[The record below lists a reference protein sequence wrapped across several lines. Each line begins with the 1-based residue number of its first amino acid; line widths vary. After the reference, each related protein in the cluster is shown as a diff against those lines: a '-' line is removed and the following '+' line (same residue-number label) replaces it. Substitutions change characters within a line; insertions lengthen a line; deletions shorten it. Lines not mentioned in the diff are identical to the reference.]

1 MGRLSDRIANV
12 KAGEPQKQLGSTGAS
27 FIDADTLYD
36 PELGKVRL
44 KGINAPET
52 TKVLDGRIER
62 GEVGGVETTE
72 VVHNLANDLG
82 FTNIRPTGEVGPYGR
97 ATVDLLDERGRS
109 LSTMLAQQ
117 DITPVHT
124 DPRHLGAHQSQE
136 YGRWMRESGLAGDNQ
151 DVWDEARAQIDA
163 ATQDDRDMSQRFR
176 QAQLTSGDWYQFE
189 KARAE
194 GRIPADQV
202 NPYIKNKA
210 AHEYRGRAIDTGK
223 SLNPLSDAW
232 DTGWLG
238 MIEGAYGFAE
248 LAGDTTGW
256 NWLEDVGT
264 AGIQRSQA
272 QIANRGWLL
281 TDYEQIGEEDK
292 IKAGWKKDAEGN
304 WIKPNGAR
312 QPAFSDYL
320 SDTLEYVGNN
330 AAMSLPYMGL
340 TVGSAITAP
349 ITGGLSLT
357 APASVYAGQTWN
369 EMEGEKSA
377 SVAITSGILQ
387 ASFDR
392 LGIGL
397 IFKSGGA
404 PKDLIKAGTQ
414 ELMKKGATKAE
425 AQEAISKAT
434 RAELA
439 AFSGDVA
446 QVAKQQL
453 TAGRLAKRGLGG
465 LGAGAAGEGVTE
477 ALQESTAYLGATLGS
492 DKEFDAD
499 ELINRAQKAAVAGA
513 VLGGTFAAPSTA
525 YDAGAWADVA
535 YRSAP
540 AESKRLSDAGRW
552 AEDEIRQHGRVQ
564 SVRELNEETTDYI
577 KAKGE
582 NGFASLDERI
592 ELDKS
597 RRRDRTHGEVVSETL
612 TAVPSLWRTSMRST
626 IPQHVKDQSR
636 AARKLSDIFG
646 GQLQRTF
653 SGASYEAEKH
663 HRVAIYK
670 NMVPMPEGTFAV
682 LNNGVIPD
690 KRSDREALSSAAY
703 DALRSAV
710 DPETK
715 VFNPD
720 LLVTQDPK
728 KKQALLTLQ
737 KQLENLGERMWQ
749 DQKKFNPDL
758 GKQHN
763 YLLRYKG
770 INKWAL
776 SKNQDGFVN
785 ALVDRGLTRHEA
797 TQIKDSI
804 MNNAEVNDFSDA
816 FTAVSGDH
824 KPGAHQKRSM
834 NLSEDPAFNEFMEKD
849 MFANISSA
857 VKSAAKYTTRM
868 DFVGENGEKV
878 AALLDQMEQEGVDRD
893 TVNKIAKGMKDII
906 DAESGNYNR
915 PQSQLGKDAERIQ
928 RSIMTWTT
936 VAGLPLAT
944 VSSFVELALTQKG
957 LTQKQ
962 VFGENGN
969 GGLSKMG
976 RELGDTLWRGM
987 GEVAVWSGKK
997 RKHMPKQTEGK
1008 RMLQDLGFY
1017 EWDVGAATVT
1027 GATETSPAK
1036 QRFMETYFKA
1046 IGLQGWTN
1054 YTRAV
1059 RASIAGDYIS
1069 DNMDLIINSDPENK
1083 TNEVQQA
1090 EESLRNIGINVDDM
1104 KTYMEAAA
1112 RNEVTPEMQE
1122 NYDAQMREASFSF
1135 VNDAVA
1141 LPGAANRPLIYQDP
1155 RFALFTQFQGFIATF
1170 TANHIPK
1177 MWGEYV
1183 KRGTPAMK
1191 YNAFAVMSTMIVLGF
1206 ASQYLK
1212 DLLKYGTHGPNNQQR
1227 WNPLTGDPTTFNPH
1241 LEPSEY
1247 IQRGIRASGLL
1258 GTGERLLDQFMPL
1271 YETRSR
1277 GAGEWIYNSAVGEAP
1292 AISNLTRT
1300 AKAAGKVATG
1310 EFSEGFRQGL
1320 KATPIVGPFSEI
1332 GAILSGQ
1339 TEWDH
1344 NGGKY

>member
-1 MGRLSDRIANV
+1 MGKFDDLMAN
-12 KAGEPQKQLGSTGAS
+12 KGQKNLGAS
-27 FIDADTLYD
+27 GAKFIDADTVYS
-36 PELGKVRL
+36 PEHGSVRL

-52 TKVLDGRIER
+52 TKVVDGMIKR
-62 GEVGGVETTE
+62 GEVGGVETTAA
-72 VVHNLANDLG
+72 VHQLANDLG
-82 FTNIRPTGEVGPYGR
+82 FTNVTLTGEVGPYGR
-97 ATVDLLDERGRS
+97 ATGDLLDERGRS
-109 LSTMLAQQ
+109 FSTMLAQQ

-124 DPRHLGAHQSQE
+124 DPRHLGTHHSQE
-136 YGRWMRESGLAGDNQ
+136 YGRWMRESGLTGDDQ
-151 DVWDEARAQIDA
+151 DVWDNARATIEKATIDE
-163 ATQDDRDMSQRFR
+163 RDMSQRFR
-176 QAQLTSGDWYQFE
+176 QAQTTSGDWYQFE

-194 GRIPADQV
+194 GRIPADQI

-210 AHEYRGRAIDTGK
+210 AHEYRGRAVDTGK

-232 DTGWLG
+232 DVGWLG
-238 MIEGAYGFAE
+238 MMEGAYGFAE
-248 LAGDTTGW
+248 MAGDTTGW
-256 NWLEDVGT
+256 NWLEDIGT
-264 AGIQRSQA
+264 AGVQRSQA
-272 QIANRGWLL
+272 AVANRGWLL

-312 QPAFSDYL
+312 QPAFTDYL

-377 SVAITSGILQ
+377 AVAVTSGILQ

-397 IFKSGGA
+397 IFKTGGA
-404 PKDLIKAGTQ
+404 PKDLIKKGTQ
-414 ELMKKGATKAE
+414 ELMRKGATRKEAE
-425 AQEAISKAT
+425 EAISKAT

-540 AESKRLSDAGRW
+540 AEAKRLSDAGRW
-552 AEDEIRQHGRVQ
+552 AEDEIRTHGRVK
-564 SVRELNEETTDYI
+564 SVRELNDETTQYI
-577 KAKGE
+577 ADKGE

-592 ELDKS
+592 EQDRS
-597 RRRDRTHGEVVSETL
+597 RKAGRTHGEVAAETL

-670 NMVPMPEGTFAV
+670 NMVPQPEGIFAV
-682 LNNGVIPD
+682 LNNGVLPD
-690 KRSDREALSSAAY
+690 KRSDREALSQAAY
-703 DALRSAV
+703 AALQSAI

-737 KQLENLGERMWQ
+737 LQLENLGNQMWQ

-758 GKQHN
+758 GRQHN
-763 YLLRYKG
+763 YLSRYKG
-770 INKWAL
+770 ISKYAL
-776 SKNQDGFVN
+776 KKNEDGFVN
-785 ALVDRGLTRHEA
+785 ALVDRGMNRSEA
-797 TQIKDSI
+797 TAIKDSI
-804 MNNAEVNDFSDA
+804 LNNAEVNDFADA

-824 KPGAHQKRSM
+824 KPGSHQKRSM
-834 NLSEDPAFNEFMEKD
+834 NLSEDPAFQEFMEKD

-878 AALLDQMEQEGVDRD
+878 AALLDQMEAEGVDKD

-915 PQSQLGKDAERIQ
+915 PQSQFGKDAEKIQ
-928 RSIMTWTT
+928 RNIMTWTT

-944 VSSFVELALTQKG
+944 VSSLVELALTQRG
-957 LTQKQ
+957 LTKEQ
-962 VFGENGN
+962 VFGKDGN
-969 GGLSKMG
+969 GGMVKMG
-976 RELGDTLWRGM
+976 REFGDTLWKGM
-987 GEVAVWSGKK
+987 DQVAVWSGKK
-997 RKHMPKQTEGK
+997 RKHLPKQTEGK

-1027 GATETSPAK
+1027 GATETPPWQ

-1046 IGLQGWTN
+1046 IGLSGWTN

-1059 RASIAGDYIS
+1059 RASLAGDYVM
-1069 DNMDLIINSDPENK
+1069 DNMDLIMNSDPENK

-1090 EESLRNIGINVDDM
+1090 EESLRNLGINVQDM
-1104 KTYMEAAA
+1104 KAYMVAEATG
-1112 RNEVTPEMQE
+1112 NVTPQMQE
-1122 NYDAQMREASFSF
+1122 NYNDMMREASFSF

-1191 YNAFAVMSTMIVLGF
+1191 YNAFAVMATMIVLGF

-1212 DLLKYGTHGPNNQQR
+1212 DLLKYGPHGPAGQQR
-1227 WNPLTGDPTTFNPH
+1227 WNPLADDVTKFNPH

-1277 GAGEWIYNSAVGEAP
+1277 GAGEWVYNSAVGEAP

-1300 AKAAGKVATG
+1300 AKAAGKLATG
-1310 EFSEGFRQGL
+1310 EFSEGARQL
-1320 KATPIVGPFSEI
+1320 YKATPGIGPFSEL
-1332 GAILSGQ
+1332 GALLSGQ
-1339 TEWDH
+1339 SDWDFDG
-1344 NGGKY
+1344 GGKY

>member
-1 MGRLSDRIANV
+1 MGKFDDLMTN
-12 KAGEPQKQLGSTGAS
+12 KGQKDLGATGTK
-27 FIDADTLYD
+27 FIDADTVYS
-36 PELGKVRL
+36 PEHGSVRL
-44 KGINAPET
+44 RGINAPET
-52 TKVLDGRIER
+52 TKVIDGQIKR

-72 VVHNLANDLG
+72 AVHNLANELG
-82 FTNIRPTGEVGPYGR
+82 FNNLVITEQTDATGTRKVG
-97 ATVDLLDERGRS
+97 DLLDERGRS

-124 DPRHLGAHQSQE
+124 DPKYTGYHQSQE
-136 YGRWMRESGLAGDNQ
+136 YGRWFRESGQVGDDQ
-151 DVWDEARAQIDA
+151 DVWDNARSQIEQ
-163 ATQDDRDMSQRFR
+163 ATQDDRDMSERFR

-189 KARAE
+189 KARAD
-194 GRIPADQV
+194 GRIPQDAI
-202 NPYIKNKA
+202 NPYIENKA
-210 AHEYRGRAIDTGK
+210 AHEYRGRAVDTGK

-238 MIEGAYGFAE
+238 MAEGAYGFAE
-248 LAGDTTGW
+248 LAGDTSGW
-256 NWLEDVGT
+256 NWLEDIGT
-264 AGIQRSQA
+264 AGIQRTQA
-272 QIANRGWLL
+272 KIANRGWLL
-281 TDYEQIGEEDK
+281 TDYEQIGEEAM
-292 IKAGWKKDAEGN
+292 IKK
-304 WIKPNGAR
+304 GA
-312 QPAFSDYL
+312 PSWSDYL

-340 TVGSAITAP
+340 TVGATIAAP
-349 ITGGLSLT
+349 VTGGLSLT

-552 AEDEIRQHGRVQ
+552 AEDEIRLNGRVQ

-577 KAKGE
+577 KQKGE

-592 ELDKS
+592 ELDKG
-597 RRRDRTHGEVVSETL
+597 RRRDRTTGDIVGETL
-612 TAVPSLWRTSMRST
+612 SAVPSLWRTSMRYT
-626 IPQHVKDQSR
+626 VPQHVKDQSR

-670 NMVPMPEGTFAV
+670 NMVPMPEATFAV
-682 LNNGVIPD
+682 LNNGVLPD

-703 DALRSAV
+703 SALQSAI

-715 VFNPD
+715 QFNPD

-737 KQLENLGERMWQ
+737 KQLDTLGERMWQ

-763 YLLRYKG
+763 YLARYKG
-770 INKWAL
+770 INKWSL
-776 SKNQDGFVN
+776 NKNQDGFVN
-785 ALVDRGLTRHEA
+785 ALVDRGLSRTEA
-797 TQIKDSI
+797 TAIKDSI
-804 MNNAEVNDFSDA
+804 LNNAEVNDFADA
-816 FTAVSGDH
+816 FTAVTGDH
-824 KPGAHQKRSM
+824 KPGSHQKRSM
-834 NLSEDPAFNEFMEKD
+834 NLSEDPAFQEFMEKD

-878 AALLDQMEQEGVDRD
+878 AALLDQMEQEGVDSD
-893 TVNKIAKGMKDII
+893 TVNKIARGMKNII

-915 PQSQLGKDAERIQ
+915 PSSQFGKDAEKIQ
-928 RSIMTWTT
+928 RNIMTWTT

-957 LTQKQ
+957 LTQEQ
-962 VFGENGN
+962 VFGKNGN

-976 RELGDTLWRGM
+976 RELGDTLWKGM
-987 GEVAVWSGKK
+987 DEVAVWSGKK

-1027 GATETSPAK
+1027 GATETPPWQQS
-1036 QRFMETYFKA
+1036 FMEKYFKA
-1046 IGLQGWTN
+1046 IGLSGWTN

-1059 RASIAGDYIS
+1059 RASLAGDYIS
-1069 DNMDLIINSDPENK
+1069 DNMDLILNSDPENK

-1090 EESLRNIGINVDDM
+1090 EESLRNIGINVQDM
-1104 KTYMEAAA
+1104 VDYMKAEAAG
-1112 RNEVTPEMQE
+1112 NVSPEMQA

-1212 DLLKYGTHGPNNQQR
+1212 DLLKYGPKTQAGQFRQF
-1227 WNPLTGDPTTFNPH
+1227 GDNPH

-1277 GAGEWIYNSAVGEAP
+1277 GAGEWVYNSAVGEAP

-1310 EFSEGFRQGL
+1310 EFSEGVRQGL
-1320 KATPIVGPFSEI
+1320 KAAPGVGPFSEL
-1332 GAILSGQ
+1332 GALLSGQ
-1339 TEWDH
+1339 SDWDF
-1344 NGGKY
+1344 NSGGKY

>member
-1 MGRLSDRIANV
+1 MGKFDDLMAN
-12 KAGEPQKQLGSTGAS
+12 KGQKDLGTTGAK
-27 FIDADTLYD
+27 FIDADTVYS
-36 PELGKVRL
+36 PEHGSVRL
-44 KGINAPET
+44 RGINAPET
-52 TKVLDGRIER
+52 TKVIDGQIKR

-72 VVHNLANDLG
+72 AVHNLANELG
-82 FTNIRPTGEVGPYGR
+82 FNNLVITEQTDATGTRKVG
-97 ATVDLLDERGRS
+97 DLLDERGRS

-124 DPRHLGAHQSQE
+124 DPRHLGYHQSQE
-136 YGRWMRESGLAGDNQ
+136 YGRWMRESGLTGDDQ
-151 DVWDEARAQIDA
+151 DIWDKARAQVDQ
-163 ATQDDRDMSQRFR
+163 ATQDDRDMTQRFR

-404 PKDLIKAGTQ
+404 PKDLIKKGTQ
-414 ELMKKGATKAE
+414 ELMRKGATKKEAE
-425 AQEAISKAT
+425 EAISKAT

-453 TAGRLAKRGLGG
+453 SAGRLAKRGLSG

-540 AESKRLSDAGRW
+540 AEAKRLSDAGKW
-552 AEDEIRQHGRVQ
+552 AEDEIRQHGRVK
-564 SVRELNEETTDYI
+564 SVRELNEETSNYI
-577 KAKGE
+577 EQKGE

-592 ELDKS
+592 VEDKA
-597 RRRDRTHGEVVSETL
+597 RRAGRTHGDVVAETL
-612 TAVPSLWRTSMRST
+612 SAVPSLWRTSMRTT

-670 NMVPMPEGTFAV
+670 NMVPEPEGTFAV
-682 LNNGVIPD
+682 LNNGRRVETR
-690 KRSDREALSSAAY
+690 KEREALSTAAY
-703 DALRSAV
+703 DALRAAIDPDTKRFDPNAV
-710 DPETK
+710 QA
-715 VFNPD
+715 
-720 LLVTQDPK
+720 QDPAK
-728 KKQALLTLQ
+728 RQALLTLQ
-737 KQLENLGERMWQ
+737 QQLETLGDKMWQ
-749 DQKKFNPDL
+749 DQKKHNPDL
-758 GKQHN
+758 GRQHN

-770 INKWAL
+770 VNKFAL
-776 SKNQDGFVN
+776 KKNETGFVN
-785 ALVDRGLTRHEA
+785 ALVDRGLSRTEA
-797 TQIKDSI
+797 TGIKDAI
-804 MNNAEVNDFSDA
+804 LNNAEVNDFADA
-816 FTAVSGDH
+816 FTATTGDH

-834 NLSEDPAFNEFMEKD
+834 DLAEDPAFHEFMEKD
-849 MFANISSA
+849 IFANMASA

-878 AALLDQMEQEGVDRD
+878 AALLDQMEQEGVDKD

-915 PQSQLGKDAERIQ
+915 PSSQFGKDAEKIQ
-928 RSIMTWTT
+928 RNIMTWTT

-957 LTQKQ
+957 LTQDQ
-962 VFGENGN
+962 VFGKDGK
-969 GGLSKMG
+969 GGLSAMG
-976 RELGDTLWRGM
+976 RELGDTMWSGM
-987 GEVAVWSGKK
+987 GQIAAWSGKK
-997 RKHMPKQTEGK
+997 RKYMPRQTEGK

-1027 GATETSPAK
+1027 GATETPAW
-1036 QRFMETYFKA
+1036 QQSFMETYFKA
-1046 IGLQGWTN
+1046 IGLSGWTN

-1059 RASIAGDYIS
+1059 RASMAGDFIM
-1069 DNMDLIINSDPENK
+1069 DNMDMIMNSDPENK

-1090 EESLRNIGINVDDM
+1090 EESLRNIGINVQDM
-1104 KTYMEAAA
+1104 QSYLVAKAAG
-1112 RNEVTPEMQE
+1112 NITPELQA
-1122 NYDAQMREASFSF
+1122 NFDAQMREASFSF

-1177 MWGEYV
+1177 LWGEYV

-1212 DLLKYGTHGPNNQQR
+1212 DLLKYGPHGPNNQQR

-1277 GAGEWIYNSAVGEAP
+1277 GAGEWVYNSAVGEAP

-1300 AKAAGKVATG
+1300 AKAAGKLATG
-1310 EFSEGFRQGL
+1310 EFSEGVRQGL
-1320 KATPIVGPFSEI
+1320 KAAPGVGPFSEL
-1332 GAILSGQ
+1332 GALLSGQ
-1339 TEWDH
+1339 SDWDF
-1344 NGGKY
+1344 NSGGKY